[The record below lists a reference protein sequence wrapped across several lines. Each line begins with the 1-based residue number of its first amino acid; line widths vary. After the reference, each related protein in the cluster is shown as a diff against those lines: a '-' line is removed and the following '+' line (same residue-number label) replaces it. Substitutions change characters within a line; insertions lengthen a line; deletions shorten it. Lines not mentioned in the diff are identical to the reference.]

1 MSNRSSR
8 TFLWE
13 PHVGIAL
20 TALSL
25 GRSLINHAA
34 PQHLSAPP
42 RFGVL
47 GTHPPALCGVA
58 GFSAALVVGLEANG
72 ADVTVVR
79 VADGSTSPDAR
90 VVGELVCDS
99 AATSAACADLLNRR
113 DIAVI
118 HHNFG
123 IYGGANG
130 AQLVDVID
138 GLRIPSIV
146 VAHEIPADPTASE
159 KSVFESIM
167 AQAAHVVVT
176 SDAAARQLN
185 SSFAVERHK
194 VSAIA
199 HGATIPLGVALKRAG
214 RPTVLTWGLLGPGK
228 GVERVIDSMGA
239 LHELR
244 GRPQYLI
251 AGPTHPKV
259 VAAEGEAYREARI
272 EQVRNSG
279 LTGSVVFDPAYRS
292 GSALA
297 AMVQSSAVVVLPYDA
312 SHQVSSGA
320 LVNAVASGRP
330 VVATA
335 FPHAVELL
343 GTGAG
348 IIVDHDDP
356 EALTSALRKVLS
368 DPRLAG
374 NMAAEGRRLAP
385 TLAWPKLA
393 ASYLTLAQR
402 LLRERRAF
410 V

>member
-1 MSNRSSR
+1 
-8 TFLWE
+8 
-13 PHVGIAL
+13 
-20 TALSL
+20 
-25 GRSLINHAA
+25 
-34 PQHLSAPP
+34 
-42 RFGVL
+42 VL

-58 GFSAALVVGLEANG
+58 AFGAALIAGLEANG

-79 VADGSTSPDAR
+79 VADGSTSPDSR
-90 VVGELVCDS
+90 VVGELVKDS
-99 AATSAACADLLNRR
+99 VASSAACADLLNRR

-118 HHNFG
+118 HHDFS
-123 IYGGANG
+123 IYGGVNG
-130 AQLVDVID
+130 AQLVDVMS

-146 VAHEIPADPTASE
+146 VAHEIPADPTAPE
-159 KSVFESIM
+159 RSVFESIV
-167 AQAAHVVVT
+167 ALADHVVVS
-176 SDAAARQLN
+176 SDATAQRLH
-185 SSFAVERHK
+185 SSFTIDRHK
-194 VSAIA
+194 VSSIA
-199 HGATIPLGVALKRAG
+199 HGATIPLGAALKRAG
-214 RPTVLTWGLLGPGK
+214 RPTVLTWGLLSPGK
-228 GVERVIDSMGA
+228 GVERVIDSMGS

-244 GRPQYLI
+244 GRPQYVI

-259 VAAEGEAYREARI
+259 LAAEGEAYREARV

-279 LTGSVVFDPAYRS
+279 LIGSVVFDPAYRS
-292 GSALA
+292 GSAMA

-312 SHQVSSGA
+312 SHQGSSGA

-348 IIVDHDDP
+348 IIVDHDDS
-356 EALTSALRKVLS
+356 EALTSALRRVLS

-385 TLAWPKLA
+385 TLKWPVIA
-393 ASYLTLAQR
+393 TSYLTLAQR
-402 LLRERRAF
+402 LLRERRAL

>member
-1 MSNRSSR
+1 
-8 TFLWE
+8 
-13 PHVGIAL
+13 V
-20 TALSL
+20 
-25 GRSLINHAA
+25 
-34 PQHLSAPP
+34 PP

-58 GFSAALVVGLEANG
+58 GFSAALVAGLEANG

-79 VADGSTSPDAR
+79 VADGSQSSDSR
-90 VVGELVCDS
+90 VVGELVS
-99 AATSAACADLLNRR
+99 GSATSSSACADLLNRR

-118 HHNFG
+118 QHDFS
-123 IYGGANG
+123 IYGGADG
-130 AQLVDVID
+130 GQVIDVIG
-138 GLRIPSIV
+138 GLRVPSVV
-146 VAHEIPADPTASE
+146 VAHAIPTNPTASE
-159 KSVFESIM
+159 RSVFESIV
-167 AQAAHVVVT
+167 ALADHVVVT
-176 SDAAARQLN
+176 SDAAAQRLN
-185 SSFAVERHK
+185 SSFTVERHK
-194 VSAIA
+194 VSVIA
-199 HGATIPLGVALKRAG
+199 HGATIPLGIALKRAG

-228 GVERVIDSMGA
+228 GVERVIDAMSS
-239 LHELR
+239 LQELR
-244 GRPQYLI
+244 GRPQYVI

-259 VAAEGEAYREARI
+259 VATEGEAYREARM
-272 EQVRNSG
+272 EQVRNLG

-297 AMVQSSAVVVLPYDA
+297 AMVQSSAVVVLPYDS
-312 SHQVSSGA
+312 SHQVSSAA

-343 GTGAG
+343 NTGAG

-356 EALTSALRKVLS
+356 EALTSALRRVLS

-385 TLAWPKLA
+385 TLAWPVVA
-393 ASYLTLAQR
+393 TSYLTLAQR
-402 LLRERRAF
+402 LLRERRAL

>member
-1 MSNRSSR
+1 
-8 TFLWE
+8 
-13 PHVGIAL
+13 V
-20 TALSL
+20 
-25 GRSLINHAA
+25 
-34 PQHLSAPP
+34 PP

-58 GFSAALVVGLEANG
+58 GFSAALVAGLEANG

-79 VADGSTSPDAR
+79 VADGSPSSDSR
-90 VVGELVCDS
+90 VVGELVSGS
-99 AATSAACADLLNRR
+99 AASSSACADLLNRR

-118 HHNFG
+118 QHDFG
-123 IYGGANG
+123 IYGGADG
-130 AQLVDVID
+130 GQVIDVIG
-138 GLRIPSIV
+138 GLRVPSIV
-146 VAHEIPADPTASE
+146 VAHAIPTNPTASE
-159 KSVFESIM
+159 SSVFESIV
-167 AQAAHVVVT
+167 ALADHVVVT
-176 SDAAARQLN
+176 SDAAAQRLN
-185 SSFAVERHK
+185 SSFTVERHK
-194 VSAIA
+194 VSVIA
-199 HGATIPLGVALKRAG
+199 HGATIPLGIALKRAG

-228 GVERVIDSMGA
+228 GVERVIDAMSS
-239 LHELR
+239 LQELR
-244 GRPQYLI
+244 GRPQYVI

-259 VAAEGEAYREARI
+259 VATEGEAYREARM
-272 EQVRNSG
+272 EQVRNLG

-297 AMVQSSAVVVLPYDA
+297 AMVQSSAVVVLPYDS
-312 SHQVSSGA
+312 SHQVSSAA

-343 GTGAG
+343 NTGAG

-356 EALTSALRKVLS
+356 EALTSALRRVLS

-385 TLAWPKLA
+385 TLAWPVVA
-393 ASYLTLAQR
+393 TSYLTLAQR
-402 LLRERRAF
+402 LLRERRAL